1 MHEARS
7 TIDGRLY
14 TAEEFALQPQAVKL
28 AHRRRRFT
36 CPVCQQPASFR
47 SRSRDGRA
55 ACFTAQHT
63 PGCEAASAVWTE
75 TPAPGVQAVPEVDNT
90 GAVIVLDWDGIPTGA
105 PAPGPALAQAADPD
119 QPGPARRHDA
129 AAGVVTR
136 EHTQRSLRGLL
147 RRFNADPTLIRSTQ
161 PLQLHPGT
169 DPRPLCELV
178 VTPDQ
183 IGPEH
188 LDQLH
193 LVWGTLA
200 TAQHLGDSGA
210 FLRTKDDQGE
220 PTLRLR
226 LTKTLADTV
235 WAHMGWTAEI
245 PAAAGVT
252 FLAGSVLH
260 RGSGDVPFMRLD
272 STTQL
277 ALTPGR

>member
-14 TAEEFALQPQAVKL
+14 TAETFERQPQAVKL
-28 AHRRRRFT
+28 AHRPSRFT

-47 SRSRDGRA
+47 SRSRDGRT
-55 ACFTAQHT
+55 ACFTARHT
-63 PGCEAASAVWTE
+63 PGCEAASAVWAE
-75 TPAPGVQAVPEVDNT
+75 TPAPGVQTVPEVDNT
-90 GAVIVLDWDGIPTGA
+90 GAVIVLNWDGIPAGA
-105 PAPGPALAQAADPD
+105 PAPGPALAQPDDPD
-119 QPGPARRHDA
+119 LPGPARRHDA
-129 AAGVVTR
+129 AAGVVAR
-136 EHTQRSLRGLL
+136 ERTERSLRGLL

-161 PLQLHPGT
+161 PLQLHPGA

-210 FLRTKDDQGE
+210 FLRTEDDQGE

-226 LTKTLADTV
+226 LTKALADTV
-235 WAHMGWTAEI
+235 WAHMGWTAAI
-245 PAAAGVT
+245 PAVAGVT
-252 FLAGSVLH
+252 FLAGSVPH
-260 RGSGDVPFMRLD
+260 SGSGGVPFMRLD